1 MAICSRTAASA
12 MELSSLNRSITR
24 SFGATNGARVV
35 AAIGKFNFGKTVG
48 KTVKKASGAL
58 KKFSPANKD
67 RPLWFPGAKA
77 PEWLDG
83 SLLGDYGFD
92 PLSLSKPPEYLQFDL
107 DSLDQ
112 NLAKNPAG
120 SLLGSRKVETKNK
133 EEISN
138 NTFQPYTEVFS
149 LNRFRENEVIHGR
162 WAMLGVLG
170 ALSVEALTGV
180 TWQDAGKV
188 GKSPEKREVHP
199 LLRFLT
205 TYGKP

>member
-1 MAICSRTAASA
+1 MAVSLSRTAASA
-12 MELSSLNRSITR
+12 MELSSLDRSITR

-35 AAIGKFNFGKTVG
+35 AAFGKFNFGKTV
-48 KTVKKASGAL
+48 KKAAVKG
-58 KKFSPANKD
+58 KKATSSFKD

-92 PLSLSKPPEYLQFDL
+92 PLSLGKSPEYLQFDI

-120 SLLGSRKVETKNK
+120 ALLGSRVDKNK
-133 EEISN
+133 GELSN

-149 LNRFRENEVIHGR
+149 INRFRENEVIHGR

-170 ALSVEALTGV
+170 AVAVEALTGV

-188 GKSPEKREVHP
+188 GTRRQMHS
-199 LLRFLT
+199 LLTLFDV
-205 TYGKP
+205 